1 MLHEAVL
8 RNFSRRAQTRR
19 REPLLHVRCRFSVAR
34 SAQQPLAFNAG
45 RGASRLFSQ
54 ALRLIGQA
62 LIKWRGLFDATT
74 LLHGATPHA
83 RGRERDWRS
92 PHR

>member
-1 MLHEAVL
+1 
-8 RNFSRRAQTRR
+8 
-19 REPLLHVRCRFSVAR
+19 LLHVRCRFSVAR

-62 LIKWRGLFDATT
+62 LIQ
-74 LLHGATPHA
+74 
-83 RGRERDWRS
+83 
-92 PHR
+92 